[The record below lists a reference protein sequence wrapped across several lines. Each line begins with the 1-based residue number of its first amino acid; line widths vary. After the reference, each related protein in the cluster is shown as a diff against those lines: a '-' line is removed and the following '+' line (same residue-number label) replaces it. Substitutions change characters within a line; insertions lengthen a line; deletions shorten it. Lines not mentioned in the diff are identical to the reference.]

1 MRQSDDCPLPSKTPR
16 QRQRLS
22 LRSMQRRRA
31 VGRNHLPRAPRTRRP
46 EEAGD
51 CLIASQLFRGTKL
64 RAVLLEQRRANVDLL
79 AIGNER
85 AHREL
90 RFHQLFGRGRDREQG
105 RLVLLLLGPHL
116 LKRLVQLEEREGV
129 LSTAL
134 RGQSEI
140 SPRSVRDQSEASPR
154 AIRVQSEAGPD
165 AARGT
170 RRSGGRWC
178 SQTAPR
184 AHAAGRRCVGP
195 WNLGC
200 FVSSHRSCRRIRC
213 SRASRCP

>member
-1 MRQSDDCPLPSKTPR
+1 
-16 QRQRLS
+16 
-22 LRSMQRRRA
+22 MQRRRA

-51 CLIASQLFRGTKL
+51 RLIASQLFRGTKL

-90 RFHQLFGRGRDREQG
+90 RLHQLFGRGRDREQG

-134 RGQSEI
+134 FGQSEAD
-140 SPRSVRDQSEASPR
+140 PRSVRDQSEISPR
-154 AIRVQSEAGPD
+154 PVRGQSECNQRPD
-165 AARGT
+165 LMQLEELGEAAEGGALKRPHARTQLVDGVLALGT
-170 RRSGGRWC
+170 L
-178 SQTAPR
+178 
-184 AHAAGRRCVGP
+184 AA
-195 WNLGC
+195 
-200 FVSSHRSCRRIRC
+200 SSLLI
-213 SRASRCP
+213 